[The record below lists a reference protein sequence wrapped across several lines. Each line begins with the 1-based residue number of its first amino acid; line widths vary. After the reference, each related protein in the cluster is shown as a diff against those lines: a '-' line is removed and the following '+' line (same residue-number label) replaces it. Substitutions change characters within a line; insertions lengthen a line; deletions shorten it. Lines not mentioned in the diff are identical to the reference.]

1 MKKLLL
7 LSLVAFYIC
16 ILLLVNSCDKDIEKV
31 PLNIHVQ
38 GLVLQTSDDGFTY
51 SGNVPP
57 EGTNFTIKSSKTLSK
72 ITVDSVVYLDENGLP
87 QSSGYWGD
95 ISISPSG
102 ESFLSNIHIR
112 ENTSGR
118 NRTITLKYGRA
129 NEYCL
134 IHLLQYQ

>member
-38 GLVLQTSDDGFTY
+38 GLVLQTS
-51 SGNVPP
+51 
-57 EGTNFTIKSSKTLSK
+57 SSKTLSK

-87 QSSGYWGD
+87 QPSGYWGD